1 MKNGKPPFN
10 GDRKKSPFEIR
21 RENAA
26 KQRRCRVRHKAR
38 EHLELVQEINYQLEL
53 QRPKTIPE
61 MVWESFKEQCR
72 NPPSHYIIIFS
83 DSPAI
88 YRLTE
93 EEWKDWNAGRLTVE
107 RWKTAYRGR
116 LSAEDW
122 EDVKAQRARVIC
134 D

>member
-38 EHLELVQEINYQLEL
+38 EHLELVQEIIYQLEL

-61 MVWESFKEQCR
+61 MVWESFEEQCQGNKER
-72 NPPSHYIIIFS
+72 QNSHYQITFL

-88 YRLTE
+88 YVLSE
-93 EEWKDWNAGRLTVE
+93 EEWKDWHAGRLTVK
-107 RWKTAYRGR
+107 RWKAAYRGE
-116 LSAEDW
+116 LTAEEW
-122 EDVKAQRARVIC
+122 
-134 D
+134 